1 MAGKAKTDPLFA
13 EKVRKAIE
21 LRKAGATYD
30 KIAEALGYENRS
42 GAYKIVVGALR
53 DLVQEPA
60 QELRTLELERLD
72 AMTLAIW
79 ARAQKGELAAVD
91 RLLKIGE
98 RRAKLLGLDA
108 PTAQSVDMS
117 VGTFDGPTPARA
129 AELVRRAF
137 GRVTPKDIGAPAS
150 ADAERSTPEE

>member
-60 QELRTLELERLD
+60 KELRTLEAERLD
-72 AMTLAIW
+72 AMTLALW
-79 ARAQKGELAAVD
+79 TRAQKGDLPAID
-91 RLLKIGE
+91 RLLRIME
-98 RRAKLLGLDA
+98 RRARLLGLDLPLA
-108 PTAQSVDMS
+108 ID
-117 VGTFDGPTPARA
+117 VG
-129 AELVRRAF
+129 
-137 GRVTPKDIGAPAS
+137 GREPITITIIDAS
-150 ADAERSTPEE
+150 DEDPADAA